1 MKRVILAFGM
11 AALALAAFADEKPA
25 AFGVK
30 VKNGSW
36 DAWNKKMQIASKQRP
51 SITWRKFKTVQPG
64 LELLGRY
71 RTKTTQEIAGVKHP
85 FDDREVVRT
94 FGEA

>member
-1 MKRVILAFGM
+1 MKNLLVVGM
-11 AALALAAFADEKPA
+11 VVLFASVGVADGKPA

-51 SITWRKFKTVQPG
+51 SITWRKFKTVRPG
-64 LELLGRY
+64 L
-71 RTKTTQEIAGVKHP
+71 
-85 FDDREVVRT
+85 
-94 FGEA
+94 